1 MESTVKAL
9 VASGKGIL
17 AADESFPTIGKR
29 FAALKIPATE
39 ENRRAYREMLF
50 TTPGLGG
57 FISGTILFD
66 ETMHQKSGAGLPL
79 PALLTGQG
87 IIPGIKVDMGTI
99 ALANFPGEKI
109 TQGLD
114 GLRERLAAYGQLGAR
129 FTKWRAVIAIGE
141 RLPTAAAIEANA
153 GPLARFA
160 ALSQEAGLVPI
171 VEPEVLMDGPHT
183 LARCEEVTA
192 LTLQAV
198 FTALVAQRVGL
209 ETMLLKTGM
218 VLPGKDC
225 SSQAGPGDVAEATL
239 RCLRRTVPAAVP
251 GIVFLSGGQSD
262 VAATERLNAICQTG
276 GAPWKL
282 SFSFGRA
289 LQDAAMKTW
298 AGVPANLVAAQTAL
312 LHRARCNS
320 LAVQGKYS
328 ARTEREAT
336 TRDEDFYRDRG
347 TLPASAHSNKSMKT
361 TESSDRRGTVR
372 PAKKA
377 PGSQSPLVSSP
388 AEAKRESAR
397 LRRGRAS
404 LESAPTTAETDIRSS
419 LI

>member
-1 MESTVKAL
+1 
-9 VASGKGIL
+9 
-17 AADESFPTIGKR
+17 
-29 FAALKIPATE
+29 
-39 ENRRAYREMLF
+39 
-50 TTPGLGG
+50 
-57 FISGTILFD
+57 
-66 ETMHQKSGAGLPL
+66 
-79 PALLTGQG
+79 
-87 IIPGIKVDMGTI
+87 
-99 ALANFPGEKI
+99 
-109 TQGLD
+109 
-114 GLRERLAAYGQLGAR
+114 
-129 FTKWRAVIAIGE
+129 
-141 RLPTAAAIEANA
+141 
-153 GPLARFA
+153 
-160 ALSQEAGLVPI
+160 
-171 VEPEVLMDGPHT
+171 
-183 LARCEEVTA
+183 
-192 LTLQAV
+192 
-198 FTALVAQRVGL
+198 
-209 ETMLLKTGM
+209 
-218 VLPGKDC
+218 
-225 SSQAGPGDVAEATL
+225 
-239 RCLRRTVPAAVP
+239 
-251 GIVFLSGGQSD
+251 
-262 VAATERLNAICQTG
+262 
-276 GAPWKL
+276 
-282 SFSFGRA
+282 
-289 LQDAAMKTW
+289 MKTW